1 MHHHYYYYH
10 IQGVLIETVEE
21 RRRQQVVT
29 AMRQAELTL
38 QQQQQQQQQHD
49 ITNPIPPTEADLLYV
64 RIPTDTSQPLQQLSF
79 RLPEEEEKE
88 EVVDADKKEHCS
100 SSTISSCMPQ
110 WSDGLLEHLQMT
122 FHMQRD
128 ATATKATVDIELLRR
143 QQEEST
149 IQLLGAG
156 LNHGNTNTNTPLTVS
171 DTTLREVAEQ
181 QASIETFTLVQPT
194 PSNQYT
200 GIVLYLD
207 EVGML
212 KRLPLNT
219 RASDYCSRA
228 GFHPAPVFYG
238 DVYMGRI
245 QHVPPLTSQ
254 QQQEQQQHK
263 NGSTRLLK
271 NLSFVLGPDTV
282 FDAPWLRAATAQN
295 LQYQQQLNQSTGR
308 TDVRQAGVAGS
319 DGNVKQ
325 EDGYTW
331 TQTEQEIEILVP
343 LPFDAIS
350 KHVLVKFH
358 PLRVDVLYQKE
369 PITTVQLFERV
380 DVDACTWT
388 LDNNAAT
395 TSASG
400 DQQQPLKRLVI
411 SMEKLEEAY
420 WPRIVD

>member
-1 MHHHYYYYH
+1 
-10 IQGVLIETVEE
+10 LIETVEE

-38 QQQQQQQQQHD
+38 QQQQH
-49 ITNPIPPTEADLLYV
+49 ITNSHIPPTEADLLYV

-79 RLPEEEEKE
+79 QLPSPEKE
-88 EVVDADKKEHCS
+88 EVVVDADKKEPRS
-100 SSTISSCMPQ
+100 SGSISCMPQ

-128 ATATKATVDIELLRR
+128 ATTTVDIELLRR

-156 LNHGNTNTNTPLTVS
+156 LNHANTNTNTPLTVS
-171 DTTLREVAEQ
+171 DTTLREVAQQ

-245 QHVPPLTSQ
+245 QHLPPLTSQ
-254 QQQEQQQHK
+254 QEQQQHQ

-271 NLSFVLGPDTV
+271 NLSFVLGPDTA

-325 EDGYTW
+325 EEGYTW
-331 TQTEQEIEILVP
+331 TQTEQELEILVP

-369 PITTVQLFERV
+369 PIITVQLFERV

-400 DQQQPLKRLVI
+400 DQQPLKRLVI